1 MAELRRRQ
9 QGGTGGEPTA
19 DCDASVA
26 VPTLVATAVDELLQQ
41 REKTQAQPE
50 SAPLLDSLHLSDSAT
65 ADSSDHV
72 SEASVWKNR
81 TSAHRK
87 LIDLCA
93 CVVFTL
99 HRVGGVERFTFPL
112 EMTAHNETWWLLIFQ
127 NAPIPVRE
135 NIPEHTHYSRMRATE
150 NMHVWQHMRVRI
162 RRFAAMANTR
172 PVRL

>member
-99 HRVGGVERFTFPL
+99 HRVGGGTLYVPIRNDRAQRDMVVIDFP
-112 EMTAHNETWWLLIFQ
+112 ECAN
-127 NAPIPVRE
+127 
-135 NIPEHTHYSRMRATE
+135 SRA
-150 NMHVWQHMRVRI
+150 
-162 RRFAAMANTR
+162 
-172 PVRL
+172 